1 MSRQVN
7 TKTYRGKSKI
17 LVGIGILTSYERM
30 GTALLACE
38 SGCQCEARLLDGHT
52 EEKASQTEWVY
63 HSGARAA
70 VESAATSCT
79 AIPPLRKFV

>member
-1 MSRQVN
+1 MN

-17 LVGIGILTSYERM
+17 LVGVGILTSYERM

-63 HSGARAA
+63 HSGALSG
-70 VESAATSCT
+70 V
-79 AIPPLRKFV
+79 L